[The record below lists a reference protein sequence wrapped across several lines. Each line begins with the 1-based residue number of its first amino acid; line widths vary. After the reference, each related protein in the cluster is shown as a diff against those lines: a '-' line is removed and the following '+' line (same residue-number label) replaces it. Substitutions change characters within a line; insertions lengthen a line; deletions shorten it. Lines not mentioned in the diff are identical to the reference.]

1 MRRACSHGFLTA
13 TDLAD
18 WLVRRRGLP
27 FRQAHHVTG
36 ALVRMA
42 EEKGVGLE
50 GLALADMQ
58 RVEPAI
64 IEEVF
69 QVLDIDAAVNAR
81 SSLGGTAPSRVRE
94 AVREA
99 RRRYLGSGEA

>member
-1 MRRACSHGFLTA
+1 MRRACAQGFLTA

-18 WLVRRRGLP
+18 WLVRRLGLP

-36 ALVRMA
+36 ALVRRA

-50 GLALADMQ
+50 GLALAEMQ
-58 RVEPAI
+58 AVEPAI
-64 IEEVF
+64 TEEVF
-69 QVLDIDAAVNAR
+69 AALDLDAAVNAR
-81 SSLGGTAPSRVRE
+81 ASFGGTAPGRVRE

-99 RRRYLGSGEA
+99 RRRYLKSR